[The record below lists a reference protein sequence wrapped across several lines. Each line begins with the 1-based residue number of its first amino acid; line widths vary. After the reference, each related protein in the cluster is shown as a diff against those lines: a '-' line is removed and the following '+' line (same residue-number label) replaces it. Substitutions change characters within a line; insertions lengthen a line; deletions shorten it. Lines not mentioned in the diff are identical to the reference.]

1 MSMKVGDLI
10 GDYEVLEILG
20 TGGMGEVYKVRNTIS
35 NRVEAAKVLLPDLA
49 GNPALADRFTR
60 EIRVLAGLDHPNIA
74 KLHTAQRVN
83 NQLLMIM
90 EYVEGTTLE
99 QLLERGRV
107 PVADAVRHFD
117 QVLSALAYAHERG
130 VVHRDIKPANMMLTP
145 SGVIK
150 LMDFGIAKAATDQ
163 RLTQTGFTLGSL
175 YYMSPEQ
182 IRGDTTLDARSDIYS
197 LGISLYELVTGKRP
211 FEGDSQYSV
220 MAAHLQQ
227 APVPPV
233 QLDPALPETL
243 NDVIL
248 MAIAKEPEKRFQ
260 TAAAFQRALAAAG
273 GGAGMSAAVAQAGSS
288 PTRSARQPEP
298 WEQPRP
304 VQAGNSRVLYLLA
317 GSAATIALLVFAVIE
332 IPRWRSTRAG
342 EAQPPPAAVQETT
355 PAVVLPET
363 AAPPA
368 EPDIGTIA
376 APEEPVVPVSRQP
389 TAPAREATP
398 RRQPATAAT
407 TAAPPAAVTALPP
420 GQQPPEEPPAP
431 ARQQPTAPVTTSTG
445 SVAPPAAPPPGEAAL
460 REMREQLMLMAT
472 RVGAVRNSIA
482 TLRRSQEASGLG
494 LRGDIAAGEQR
505 LTYYLDE
512 AEAALAERD
521 AEAAKNYLSQAE
533 RQLRTLEKFLGR

>member
-20 TGGMGEVYKVRNTIS
+20 AGGMGEVYKVRNTIS

-90 EYVEGTTLE
+90 EFVEGTTLE

-107 PVADAVRHFD
+107 PVADAVRYFD
-117 QVLSALAYAHERG
+117 QVLTALAYAHERG

-150 LMDFGIAKAATDQ
+150 LMDFGIARAATDQ

-182 IRGDTTLDARSDIYS
+182 IRGDTALDTRSDIYS

-233 QLDPALPETL
+233 QLDPTLPETL

-260 TAAAFQRALAAAG
+260 TAEAFQRALAAAA
-273 GGAGMSAAVAQAGSS
+273 GGAGIQATAAPAA
-288 PTRSARQPEP
+288 PARTESARQPEP

-304 VQAGNSRVLYLLA
+304 VRAGGSRALYLLA
-317 GSAATIALLVFAVIE
+317 GSVATIALLVFAAIQL
-332 IPRWRSTRAG
+332 PKWRSTRAG
-342 EAQPPPAAVQETT
+342 ETQAPAAEARETT
-355 PAVVLPET
+355 PAPPPAET
-363 AAPPA
+363 AAPAA
-368 EPDIGTIA
+368 EPDAGAIPAPAQPAASVSQPPPPPVREATRQRQPAASAPSA
-376 APEEPVVPVSRQP
+376 APPPVVTVLPSGRQPSEEPPGPLQQPP
-389 TAPAREATP
+389 TAPA
-398 RRQPATAAT
+398 
-407 TAAPPAAVTALPP
+407 AAPSA
-420 GQQPPEEPPAP
+420 
-431 ARQQPTAPVTTSTG
+431 S
-445 SVAPPAAPPPGEAAL
+445 AAPPPGEAAL
-460 REMREQLMLMAT
+460 RELREQLMLMAT
-472 RVGAVRNSIA
+472 RVGAVRSSIA

-521 AEAAKNYLSQAE
+521 VESAKNCLSQAE

>member
-20 TGGMGEVYKVRNTIS
+20 AGGMGEVYKVRNTIS

-60 EIRVLAGLDHPNIA
+60 EIRVLAALDHPNIA

-90 EYVEGTTLE
+90 EFVEGTTLE

-107 PVADAVRHFD
+107 PVADAVRYFD

-182 IRGDTTLDARSDIYS
+182 IRGDTALDTRSDIYS

-233 QLDPALPETL
+233 QLDPTLPETL
-243 NDVIL
+243 NDIIL

-260 TAAAFQRALAAAG
+260 TAAAFQRALVAAG
-273 GGAGMSAAVAQAGSS
+273 GGAGIEASAAPAA
-288 PTRSARQPEP
+288 PAHAESARQPEP

-304 VQAGNSRVLYLLA
+304 VHARNSRVLYLLA
-317 GSAATIALLVFAVIE
+317 GSMATIALLVFAAIQ
-332 IPRWRSTRAG
+332 IPKWRSTRAG
-342 EAQPPPAAVQETT
+342 ETQAPAAEVQEIS
-355 PAVVLPET
+355 PAVPSAENE
-363 AAPPA
+363 APAA
-368 EPDIGTIA
+368 EPDFGATHTPA
-376 APEEPVVPVSRQP
+376 QPVVPVSQQP
-389 TAPAREATP
+389 PAPAREATP
-398 RRQPATAAT
+398 RRQPAAAAT
-407 TAAPPAAVTALPP
+407 IAARPPELTVLPP
-420 GQQPPEEPPAP
+420 GRQPPEEPPAP
-431 ARQQPTAPVTTSTG
+431 AQQPPTAPAAASSG
-445 SVAPPAAPPPGEAAL
+445 SVAPPAAPAPGEAAL
-460 REMREQLMLMAT
+460 REMREQLMLMAI